1 MKSASKK
8 DSLKNFTKTNNQAMK
23 KTGNFVKGAM
33 NQMGKNATFNSG
45 SKRHA

>member
-1 MKSASKK
+1 MKETSKK